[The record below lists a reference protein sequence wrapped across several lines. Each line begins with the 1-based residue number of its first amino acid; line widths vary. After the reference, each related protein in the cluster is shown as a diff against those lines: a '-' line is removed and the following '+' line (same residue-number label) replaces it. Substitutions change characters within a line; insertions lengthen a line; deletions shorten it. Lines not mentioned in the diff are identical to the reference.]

1 MFLQY
6 HQLQN
11 NQGQSFFAGRFSNRD
26 FNFHYHFH
34 PEIEIQCIT
43 HGHLTE
49 VIGTDTLHVKQ
60 DDITIIGAN
69 TPHFLHN
76 EPNDSQG
83 DDWAKISLVL
93 FQESVFGDTFL
104 QAPELSAAKSF
115 LQKIAGNSLKIKGG
129 TKLRVRKEV
138 EALCDATG
146 LNRAIYLLRLLIA
159 LTEAPAKDLE
169 QLSEAGTLPPM
180 HQQEVERLKRFSE
193 YVQNNLGDEI
203 RLEYAA
209 KVAGMAP
216 ASFSRF
222 FHKKTGQTFQNYL
235 TTQRLNEARVLLFQS
250 QDNII
255 EISHKCGF
263 NNLSNFNRHFK
274 ARFGMTPQEMR
285 KKYQPHNGTK

>member
-6 HQLQN
+6 HHLQN
-11 NQGQSFFAGRFSNRD
+11 NQGQSFYASRFSNRD

-34 PEIEIQCIT
+34 PEIELQCIT
-43 HGHLTE
+43 NGHLTE
-49 VIGTDTLHVKQ
+49 VVGN
-60 DDITIIGAN
+60 DIIQLKKGDVIVIGAN

-76 EPNDSQG
+76 EPGDSQG
-83 DDWAKISLVL
+83 DDWARISLVL
-93 FQESVFGDTFL
+93 FREDVFGGTFQQAPEFSSARTFL
-104 QAPELSAAKSF
+104 QN
-115 LQKIAGNSLKIKGG
+115 IAGNSLKIKGT
-129 TKLRVRKEV
+129 TKNRVLKDA
-138 EALCDATG
+138 EALCDTTG
-146 LNRAIYLLRLLIA
+146 LKRAMHLVSLLVS

-169 QLSEAGTLPPM
+169 QLSDINALPPM

-193 YVQNNLGDEI
+193 YVQENLSDEI
-203 RLEYAA
+203 RLEAAA
-209 KVAGMAP
+209 KIAGMAP

-235 TTQRLNEARVLLFQS
+235 ITQRLNEARVLLFQS

-274 ARFGMTPQEMR
+274 SRFGITPQQMR
-285 KKYQPHNGTK
+285 EKYQPKGKF